1 MVPRKVSN
9 IFDSNEMYVHV
20 IVLKSIQIMKYYR
33 FYLHIDILYR
43 IGNMLQ
49 SRNMNLSLFTN
60 DNHWLAI
67 KSDYIFNPL
76 MQKLAESSQAIFA
89 K

>member
-20 IVLKSIQIMKYYR
+20 IVLRSIQIMKYYR

-49 SRNMNLSLFTN
+49 SRNMNLSLFTY
-60 DNHWLAI
+60 DNHGLAI